1 MYECNDKNVS
11 HPEHYQTTSGLE
23 AIDVIEAFTED
34 LKGAEAT
41 NTGNILKYAMRW
53 KKKNGIQDV
62 RKIMW
67 YAQRLIDY
75 LEKKENKNEH

>member
-11 HPEHYQTTSGLE
+11 HPGHYQSKRGLE
-23 AIDVIEAFTED
+23 AIDVIEAFTD
-34 LKGAEAT
+34 GLNGAEAT

-53 KKKNGIQDV
+53 KKKGGIQDL

-67 YAQRLIDY
+67 YTQRLIDY
-75 LEKKENKNEH
+75 LEKENKNEH